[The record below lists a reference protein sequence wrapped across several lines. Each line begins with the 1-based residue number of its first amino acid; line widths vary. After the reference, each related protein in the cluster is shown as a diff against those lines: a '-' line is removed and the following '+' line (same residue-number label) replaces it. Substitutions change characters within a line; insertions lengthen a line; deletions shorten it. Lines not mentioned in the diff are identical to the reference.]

1 MAGCFTCCHRRS
13 RSENNT
19 KLPKTKEEPQE
30 GETLPA
36 APATPPA
43 PDPEPQQQEVKALL
57 TSPPAETLLDP
68 TRGSL
73 LLLQKHLQVLKEMQG
88 QYLQAEVKIRS
99 ACHQFP
105 RSLRAASLQICRT
118 RRRLIR
124 TEVRLQR
131 QASSPGVCQS
141 SPGPSLSS
149 SKPTLESTS
158 ASSSGEVVSI
168 TPTTS
173 SFSLPPHPLSPPP
186 PSPPLLQPDLR
197 VLQKAL
203 ETLLEIEAHQLQERK
218 RDVRTCQECL
228 RSLRELRAQLQKV
241 RSRLWRVEAILG
253 IQVPP
258 RELEVGEQEEEEEEE
273 EEE

>member
-1 MAGCFTCCHRRS
+1 MA
-13 RSENNT
+13 
-19 KLPKTKEEPQE
+19 
-30 GETLPA
+30 
-36 APATPPA
+36 
-43 PDPEPQQQEVKALL
+43 
-57 TSPPAETLLDP
+57 SPPAETLLDP
-68 TRGSL
+68 TRVSL

-88 QYLQAEVKIRS
+88 QYLQTEVKIRS

-131 QASSPGVCQS
+131 QASSPGAPLRKWLRGRGGQAGGCWGLLDFHACQIYAFHCPTLLFLAGVCQS

-197 VLQKAL
+197 VLQEAL

-258 RELEVGEQEEEEEEE
+258 RELEVGEQEEEEEE
-273 EEE
+273 